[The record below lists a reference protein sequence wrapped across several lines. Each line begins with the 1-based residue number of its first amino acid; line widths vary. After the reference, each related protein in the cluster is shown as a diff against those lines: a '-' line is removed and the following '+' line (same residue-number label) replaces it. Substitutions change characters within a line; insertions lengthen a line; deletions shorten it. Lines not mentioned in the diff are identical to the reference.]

1 VRIYLDGVPGSDILR
16 ESMPISR
23 REFVAGAVSLS
34 LPLAARAGTTEGKLL
49 LKPTGQETLGP
60 FYPVRAPVS
69 HDPDLTHYPG
79 RSGRAAGK
87 VIEILGRVLDTA
99 GRPLPGANLTVW
111 QANAA
116 GRYTN
121 PVDRNPAPVDPN
133 FLGVASFGV
142 AKDGSFRLRT
152 IKPGPYPEPSGTM
165 RTPHIH
171 FDVTNADYRLV
182 SQMYFPGEA
191 LNAKDLLMSTLSARH
206 RDPRSV
212 TCQQMLSTESGVLR
226 FRWDIILLT

>member
-1 VRIYLDGVPGSDILR
+1 
-16 ESMPISR
+16 MPISR

-34 LPLAARAGTTEGKLL
+34 LPLAAARGATAAPPV

-60 FYPVRAPVS
+60 FYPVRAPAS
-69 HDPDLTHYPG
+69 HDWDMTHYPG
-79 RSGRAAGK
+79 RSDRAVGQ
-87 VIEILGRVLDTA
+87 VIEIVGRVLDTG
-99 GRPLPGANLTVW
+99 GRPLPRANLTVW

-121 PVDRNPAPVDPN
+121 PVDRNPAPLDPN

-142 AKDGSFRLRT
+142 ANDGSFRLRT

-182 SQMYFPGEA
+182 SQMYFPGES
-191 LNAKDLLMSTLSARH
+191 LNAKDLLMSTLTARH
-206 RDPRSV
+206 RDPNSV
-212 TCQQMLSTESGVLR
+212 MCHPVPSGEPGVLR
-226 FRWDIILLT
+226 FHWDIVLLT